1 MRGEELQILGWL
13 ELSPKHQTGRYL
25 LCLPGIHTKWVLLVD
40 GEIQLFKTAITGELF
55 DLLSTQSILIKKLF

>member
-1 MRGEELQILGWL
+1 MQILGWL

-55 DLLSTQSILIKKLF
+55 DLLSTQSILIKTLF